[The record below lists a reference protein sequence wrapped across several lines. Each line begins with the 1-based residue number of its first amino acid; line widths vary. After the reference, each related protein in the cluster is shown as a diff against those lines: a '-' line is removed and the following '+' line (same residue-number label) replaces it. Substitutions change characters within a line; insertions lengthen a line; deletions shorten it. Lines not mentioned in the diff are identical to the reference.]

1 MPPKG
6 GICLEQIAVEN
17 LGPMGGR
24 TFEMGPFN
32 LVFGRNE
39 TGKTYL
45 VEFLLRA
52 LFRQAGEWNLRNDV
66 GQGKVRVRGL
76 AAEAVEFTPG
86 GRRKLEDYWSEGEM
100 GLPTNMG
107 RLLVVKGGELDF
119 DRGSAGGVDRAVL
132 KSVLSN
138 ENLID
143 RILKPMQETVKKAEV
158 VDREI
163 KGHDKGELQDR
174 AMARSDLQRIDRLLE
189 QVDTG
194 MPLSRIR
201 SLELMLKNLYNAL
214 AVQLAA
220 KRHQAYLFNQ
230 ALKEANRALEDT
242 PQEELDRLSHLLRDL
257 RRLDGEI
264 LQSELDLGKRRAESQ
279 HFDWVEQAAGLW
291 QQRPANEDARTPW
304 LILAGA
310 GLSIAVAAG
319 LALFD
324 QSVAAAIAAVAG
336 LAAGA
341 FGLWRLRMT
350 TTQSAEQV
358 DRSELAEGFAER
370 FGEPLTDL
378 AQLKTVENGLRKAAT
393 IAEAIE
399 QRRLGQRAERATL
412 AADFTRGLA
421 ALTGKELEI
430 HEWEA
435 GLGELAA
442 RRRLRVKEAHEI
454 EKQLEGLGVDASDYS
469 EQPAEAGYSKSE
481 AASLEHQLEQVQVE
495 IARSNAELQGLKQS
509 LCNETGDS
517 IDRPWEEILGNL
529 WKLRQ
534 DKATEYRQRTGR
546 ILAQIGVKEV
556 LARIAAE
563 EDERIRM
570 GLQDRAVRRVLQ
582 QTTQHYQSVDLEND
596 SLVVRSETADYQ
608 LAALS
613 TGAREQV
620 LLALRMGFASRLA
633 GGQPLF
639 MLLDDAFQHSD
650 WERRERLVA
659 QVLSMVQ
666 SGWQITYLTMD
677 DHLRGL
683 FDAAARQTLG
693 EDYRFHPIEA

>member
-1 MPPKG
+1 MPPEG
-6 GICLEQIAVEN
+6 GICIEQIAVEN
-17 LGPMGGR
+17 LGPLGGR
-24 TFEMGPFN
+24 TFEMGRFN

-76 AAEAVEFTPG
+76 SAEAVEFTPG
-86 GRRKLEDYWSEGEM
+86 GRRKLEDYWSEGEL

-158 VDREI
+158 VEREI

-174 AMARSDLQRIDRLLE
+174 TMARSDLHRIDRLLE

-194 MPLSRIR
+194 MSLSRIR
-201 SLELMLKNLYNAL
+201 SLELTLKNLYHAL
-214 AVQLAA
+214 TVQLAA
-220 KRHQAYLFNQ
+220 RRHQAYLFSQ
-230 ALKEANRALEDT
+230 ALKEANRALEDI

-264 LQSELDLGKRRAESQ
+264 LQSELDLAKRRSESQ

-291 QQRPANEDARTPW
+291 QPRPADEEARTPW

-319 LALFD
+319 LALFN

-341 FGLWRLRMT
+341 FGLWRLRRT
-350 TTQSAEQV
+350 TTQSADQV
-358 DRSELAEGFAER
+358 DHSELAEGFEKR
-370 FGEPLTDL
+370 FGEQLTDL
-378 AQLKTVENGLRKAAT
+378 AQLKTVENDLRKAAT

-421 ALTGKELEI
+421 ALTGRELEI

-435 GLGELAA
+435 GLGELAT
-442 RRRLRVKEAHEI
+442 RRRLLVKEAHDL

-469 EQPAEAGYSKSE
+469 ERPAEAGYSKSE
-481 AASLEHQLEQVQVE
+481 AASLERQLEQVQVE
-495 IARSNAELQGLKQS
+495 IARANAELQGLKQA

-529 WKLRQ
+529 WKLREE
-534 DKATEYRQRTGR
+534 KAAEYRQRTGR

-563 EDERIRM
+563 EDERIRL

-596 SLVVRSETADYQ
+596 NLVVRSETADYE

-666 SGWQITYLTMD
+666 AGWQITYLTMD